1 MADSNEATKVAPDG
15 AINADTIANILRVKL
30 DAMKAAIDTQDV
42 SRVIEIGD
50 GVARVSGLKSAM
62 AGELLDFTSAMT
74 GEHVYGLAQN
84 LDRDEVGAVLFGNV
98 EVIREGDECRTT
110 GRVMDIPVGPAML
123 GRVVNPLGEAI
134 DGAGPMET
142 VARRPIE
149 FKAPGIMARTPV
161 CEPVQTGL
169 MAIDAMIPVGRGQR
183 ELIIGDR
190 KTGKTAIAI
199 DTIINQA
206 KSDMICI
213 YVAIG
218 QKASTVA
225 TIRQTL
231 EQHGVMDK
239 TIIVAATASD
249 SAPLQYIA
257 PMAGAAIGEYFMYT
271 GEDGKPANQG
281 NPGRAVLVVYDD
293 LSKQAVAYRQM
304 SLTLHRPPG
313 REAYPGD
320 IFYLHSRLL
329 ERACKLDEAHGY
341 GSLTALPIIE
351 TQEGD
356 VSAYIPTNVISITD
370 GQIYLQSNLFLQG
383 QRPAVDVGISVSRV
397 GGDAQIKAMKQVAGN
412 LRLDLASYA
421 ELQSFAQ
428 FGSDL
433 DRSTRYQLNRG
444 ARMTELLRQ
453 KRFSAIDVVDQ
464 VAVIFAGNNNFL
476 DDLPVNQVI
485 PFRDQFVDYLKT
497 SRVALREKLRQ
508 GRISDETAEE
518 LKGACRTFKKQ
529 FLASTR
535 AAQSKKT
542 QEELAEDAIESA
554 GAVTTVEDSAASVAE
569 EA

>member
-1 MADSNEATKVAPDG
+1 MSTATNQSISAKNISNVLKQRLDDFSTG
-15 AINADTIANILRVKL
+15 ANMQ
-30 DAMKAAIDTQDV
+30 DASYVTEV
-42 SRVIEIGD
+42 GD
-50 GVARVSGLKSAM
+50 GVARISGLGSAM
-62 AGELLDFTSAMT
+62 AGELLDFTSSLT

-84 LDRDEVGAVLFGNV
+84 LEVDEVGAVLFGNV
-98 EVIREGDECRTT
+98 SSIREGDICRTT
-110 GRVMDIPVGPAML
+110 GRVMDIPVGRSML
-123 GRVVNPLGEAI
+123 GRVINPLGEPI
-134 DGAGPMET
+134 DGKGPVRT
-142 VARRPIE
+142 TARRPIE
-149 FKAPGIMARTPV
+149 FKAPGIMERTPV

-169 MAIDAMIPVGRGQR
+169 LAIDAMIPIGRGQR

-199 DTIINQA
+199 DTIINQV
-206 KSDMICI
+206 KSDLICI
-213 YVAIG
+213 YVAVG
-218 QKASTVA
+218 QKASTIA
-225 TIRQTL
+225 TIQETL
-231 EQHGVMDK
+231 ERHGAMER

-271 GEDGKPANQG
+271 GEDGQEANEN
-281 NPGRAVLVVYDD
+281 NPGHAVLVVYDD

-329 ERACKLDEAHGY
+329 ERACKLDKAHGE

-356 VSAYIPTNVISITD
+356 ISAYIPTNVISITD
-370 GQIYLQSNLFLQG
+370 GQIYLQSNLFFQG

-421 ELQSFAQ
+421 ELQSFSQ

-433 DRSTRYQLNRG
+433 DQATKDQLTRG

-453 KRFSAIDVVDQ
+453 RRFSAMDVQDQ
-464 VAVIFAGNNNFL
+464 VAVIFAGNQGFL
-476 DDLPVNQVI
+476 DDLPTDKVI
-485 PFRDQFVDYLKT
+485 AFRDGFVEYLKN
-497 SRVALREKLRQ
+497 SREAIRAQILE
-508 GRISDETAEE
+508 GRITDPVAEE
-518 LKGACRTFKKQ
+518 LKGAIKTYKKQ
-529 FLASTR
+529 FLATLRHKMSHATE
-535 AAQSKKT
+535 Q
-542 QEELAEDAIESA
+542 ELARDEIE
-554 GAVTTVEDSAASVAE
+554 AASVGEQVANS
-569 EA
+569 ASTSTDPIV